1 MEGKELEWGTF
12 YGARIP
18 ISQLS
23 HQHLS
28 NIMWFYELVC
38 SYKPVSQIQIE
49 IDKRFGGIRL
59 PYHPLISFPQEIDS
73 LVNSGYTSGQPNADI
88 VVDGKWIGKIKYE

>member
-1 MEGKELEWGTF
+1 
-12 YGARIP
+12 
-18 ISQLS
+18 
-23 HQHLS
+23 
-28 NIMWFYELVC
+28 
-38 SYKPVSQIQIE
+38 
-49 IDKRFGGIRL
+49 L